1 MTLSRPIVKKKF
13 TALVKKSNNIVITS
27 HYSPDD
33 DAIASSLV
41 TYDWVVTK
49 YPDKKINIIITGGKN
64 TRYSTFFNYN
74 KIKFVPDLSTE
85 LTDVD
90 LLIMV
95 DGSQYDR
102 FSRQP
107 EKIPNHSCKMVC
119 FDHRRQQCSGV
130 IDSIMKKFTA
140 ERYPGERHAY
150 SLAPATFGT
159 AMSFMG
165 PNSDLSRRLNP
176 DETPKQD
183 SQCVNSA
190 DYNSYLHDLQYKHIK
205 NDYLKNPTPE
215 NKKQQMKRIWKADDQ
230 FINAMDQDTEEP
242 MAPIAGKL
250 IQIKETGEKLGL
262 PTTFSGFGKKEESE
276 NSDPCYRLRSLV
288 KEQYKNEAKQENK
301 KKVQKGG
308 FLIPLIPLATT
319 ALSALIAK
327 AVPDIYDFIKSKIS
341 GSGYKMNHK
350 TLKDKKL
357 FLKDFANQL

>member
-1 MTLSRPIVKKKF
+1 
-13 TALVKKSNNIVITS
+13 
-27 HYSPDD
+27 
-33 DAIASSLV
+33 
-41 TYDWVVTK
+41 
-49 YPDKKINIIITGGKN
+49 
-64 TRYSTFFNYN
+64 
-74 KIKFVPDLSTE
+74 
-85 LTDVD
+85 
-90 LLIMV
+90 
-95 DGSQYDR
+95 
-102 FSRQP
+102 
-107 EKIPNHSCKMVC
+107 MVC
-119 FDHRRQQCSGV
+119 FDHRRQQGSGV

-205 NDYLKNPTPE
+205 DDYLKNPTPE

-262 PTTFSGFGKKEESE
+262 PTTFSGFGKKEEEST
-276 NSDPCYRLRSLV
+276 DPCYRLRSLV